1 MLARPFARAN
11 RIRDGMI
18 VASFGCYVPETGHDH
33 ERPSGRMEAPSPDG
47 LVKRAVGLV

>member
-1 MLARPFARAN
+1 MLARPLCSRQP
-11 RIRDGMI
+11 DKDCMI
-18 VASFGCYVPETGHDH
+18 VASFGCYLPETGHDH